1 MLLKNK
7 LTTVALQAEFHVLEE
22 KQNSSIALSERFV
35 LFILTV
41 LTGEEGFFGLSF
53 QSNLVKKAK
62 VCSYKYMLYTA
73 IVKSV
78 PRLRYV
84 DNLPIR
90 PHHLIQTNTHTS
102 MYVLSVMFLY
112 TVQLNGE
119 NALQVPTI
127 ASQNRL
133 EITVHVLRPLTF
145 YVLMMF
151 R

>member
-1 MLLKNK
+1 MPTSLN
-7 LTTVALQAEFHVLEE
+7 
-22 KQNSSIALSERFV
+22 
-35 LFILTV
+35 
-41 LTGEEGFFGLSF
+41 
-53 QSNLVKKAK
+53 
-62 VCSYKYMLYTA
+62 
-73 IVKSV
+73 
-78 PRLRYV
+78 
-84 DNLPIR
+84 
-90 PHHLIQTNTHTS
+90 TNTHTS

-145 YVLMMF
+145 YVLLMF